1 MAARRRASNGASLE
15 RVALMPRQELARRF
29 PHVSDETRTALRL
42 LDTTAINVGLLFDL
56 VRRFVNYG
64 PRMTAQDGPGS
75 GDSAGIGCG
84 SAGSGSGSAGS
95 GSGSAGSGCGS
106 AGSGSGGG
114 AGGVLIFL
122 PGVSEI
128 EQVQRVLTGVLAGGD
143 GVSK

>member
-1 MAARRRASNGASLE
+1 
-15 RVALMPRQELARRF
+15 MPRQELARRF

-42 LDTTAINVGLLFDL
+42 LDTTAINVGLLLDL

-106 AGSGSGGG
+106 AGSGCGSAGSGSGGG